1 MSKNSVDPRLAL
13 ACVLLM
19 GSFLSCGRRHA
30 PALRSGTTAPSSVES
45 AESAQA
51 ARSPSV
57 PQEPTADQKSSLL
70 VTIDDW
76 DLTGDCLAH
85 LVAATLIRDG
95 FKAWPQHLDQSD
107 VQLYAAATKISGKV
121 HLSLQGSFFRDG
133 DRLLPDLYFA
143 TVVDDRGPPTQTEV
157 DVRSSGNRLSSV
169 ACLSRA
175 GQRHRGSEP
184 GSANVDR
191 VDSRVMPAVIPQW
204 LATQRRID
212 HSLRY
217 SCAFDDSRL
226 NEDGSSIRYTVR
238 CATVTAPPDIASQL
252 TKRRARCVL
261 PPSARS

>member
-1 MSKNSVDPRLAL
+1 MSKNSVAPRLAL

-19 GSFLSCGRRHA
+19 GSFLSCGRPHA

-107 VQLYAAATKISGKV
+107 LQLYAAATKISGKV

-157 DVRSSGNRLSSV
+157 DILVHQV
-169 ACLSRA
+169 
-175 GQRHRGSEP
+175 
-184 GSANVDR
+184 
-191 VDSRVMPAVIPQW
+191 VDSPALRAF
-204 LATQRRID
+204 LAHGRGIAARNQVLPM
-212 HSLRY
+212 S
-217 SCAFDDSRL
+217 S
-226 NEDGSSIRYTVR
+226 ESIR
-238 CATVTAPPDIASQL
+238 ASC
-252 TKRRARCVL
+252 RR
-261 PPSARS
+261 